1 MNKPLSKP
9 VAESEFAQAER
20 RWQAAYEAS
29 ASAARNA
36 VNRSGIELK
45 SLYTPQDWSG
55 ARYLETLGFPGE
67 YPHTRGIYA
76 SMHRGRSWTQRQ
88 LIGLGVPEDYNAR
101 LKALLAH
108 GASAISFIPCNS
120 VFRGYDADE
129 VPEEL
134 LGTCGTVVNTVE
146 DMDRALAD
154 VPLER
159 ISCALNDPS
168 PFTLLALLLAVAL
181 PVTAAIESFA
191 FDSPEQ
197 EARFKQLSGQLR
209 CLVCQNETIADSR
222 ADLAKDL
229 RSKLR
234 EQMAAGKTDEEIIA
248 FMTDRYGDF
257 VLYRPPLKA
266 TTVLLWAGP
275 FLLLAVGV
283 LIGWRVIR
291 ARARAARPQPLSAAE
306 RERAERLLRGEGDAR

>member
-1 MNKPLSKP
+1 MKRLLI
-9 VAESEFAQAER
+9 ACAL
-20 RWQAAYEAS
+20 AASVLALP
-29 ASAARNA
+29 AA
-36 VNRSGIELK
+36 
-45 SLYTPQDWSG
+45 
-55 ARYLETLGFPGE
+55 
-67 YPHTRGIYA
+67 
-76 SMHRGRSWTQRQ
+76 
-88 LIGLGVPEDYNAR
+88 
-101 LKALLAH
+101 
-108 GASAISFIPCNS
+108 
-120 VFRGYDADE
+120 ADE
-129 VPEEL
+129 AVP
-134 LGTCGTVVNTVE
+134 T
-146 DMDRALAD
+146 
-154 VPLER
+154 
-159 ISCALNDPS
+159 LNDPVAAKREVE
-168 PFTLLALLLAVAL
+168 LA
-181 PVTAAIESFA
+181 
-191 FDSPEQ
+191 
-197 EARFKQLSGQLR
+197 KQLR